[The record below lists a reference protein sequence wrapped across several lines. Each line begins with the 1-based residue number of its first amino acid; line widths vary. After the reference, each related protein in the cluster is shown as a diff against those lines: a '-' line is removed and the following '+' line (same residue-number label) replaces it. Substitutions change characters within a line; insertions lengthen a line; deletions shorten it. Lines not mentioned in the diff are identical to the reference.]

1 MSNSQLYYVQYLL
14 GQVRHAALRCL
25 LQYAGHISFTHS
37 LLYSQADVLLTR
49 ACHSNRYIPFRAK
62 NACLYCACLLI
73 TELTAAAVAA
83 AAAVASL
90 SDVAAYVLPFLSR
103 HQTHFVSCLDCWLI
117 QDGPKNGLFVQAES
131 LYTWVA
137 KDQSSG
143 TNSGKPQP
151 IRTKF
156 GRRAQIKERQRSGN
170 TGAKQAAVM
179 SPAQGIFLPSKP
191 DNIQ

>member
-62 NACLYCACLLI
+62 NACLYCACMLI

-117 QDGPKNGLFVQAES
+117 QDGPKTDCLCRLKACIHGWRKINLPGLTPASLNQSGPNLADVHRSRSDNVQEI
-131 LYTWVA
+131 LG
-137 KDQSSG
+137 Q
-143 TNSGKPQP
+143 N
-151 IRTKF
+151 
-156 GRRAQIKERQRSGN
+156 RR
-170 TGAKQAAVM
+170 
-179 SPAQGIFLPSKP
+179 L
-191 DNIQ
+191 